1 MVRKEK
7 WKMKKPEEE
16 NVPTQM
22 LQLDQQGQPSPTR
35 PLPEQPLGMGRPW
48 SSAWKGTA
56 AFPVPLPQSRGDAQ
70 AEARPLGT
78 GTSCPGDGAWWDPT

>member
-22 LQLDQQGQPSPTR
+22 LQLNQQGQPSPSR
-35 PLPEQPLGMGRPW
+35 PLQEQPLGMGRPW
-48 SSAWKGTA
+48 SSCLEGHWCLPSPA
-56 AFPVPLPQSRGDAQ
+56 A
-70 AEARPLGT
+70 AEQG
-78 GTSCPGDGAWWDPT
+78 GCPGRGPAAGHRDKLPR